1 MLSSNELLGR
11 RQLRCAA
18 MQGRREEEEEIRS
31 TEGRGAGEEHM
42 IDWLASP
49 GPKLLIT
56 MKRVNCSAIT
66 F

>member
-1 MLSSNELLGR
+1 
-11 RQLRCAA
+11 

>member
-1 MLSSNELLGR
+1 MLACRGKGEG
-11 RQLRCAA
+11 
-18 MQGRREEEEEIRS
+18 EEEIRS
-31 TEGRGAGEEHM
+31 AEGESEEHM